1 MALNFIYRIPNFRV
15 PLLNKES
22 HDVISS
28 IDEKVHDPMSQR
40 RLVLIIVCVALLLDN
55 MLYMVIVPII
65 PIYLGE
71 KQKDVQTSPSPLS
84 TAALSLTLNWTSTL
98 KPERIKPTDS
108 PHREESSSGAIGL
121 LFASKAII
129 QLLVN
134 PFSGTVMDRVGY
146 DLPLFVGLMIM
157 CLSTTIFAFGSS
169 YTVLFIARSM
179 QGIGSAFAD
188 TAGMAMIADI
198 YVEETERTKAL
209 GISQAFI
216 SFGSLFAPPFG
227 GILYDFAG
235 KCIPFIVLALVALID
250 GFLIFLVMKPNR
262 RERKQM
268 QSSLPNATPIYKLIL
283 DPYIAVCAGAL
294 VMANV
299 SLAFIEPTIARWMA
313 DTMQA
318 KGWEIGMVWLPAF
331 FPHVLGV
338 YLTVRLAKTYPNK
351 QWILTAAG
359 LTMEGISCLVLPFCT
374 NFFAVIV
381 PLSVCCFGIAL
392 IDTSVLPMLGFL
404 VDNRH
409 VSVYGS
415 IYAIADISYS
425 LAYAFG
431 PIVAGGI
438 VRTIGFTWLNVGI
451 FFSNILYVP
460 ILLLLRNVYD
470 YKQFENE
477 GAVLV
482 TATPGTGPDVDYKT
496 YIVNDEKEVPNGTM
510 NHLKL
515 DTNAPPPSYGSVSNA
530 PPPARPPPPT
540 VGAESRNSLGDL
552 VDLNDRTDLK

>member
-1 MALNFIYRIPNFRV
+1 MALNFIYRIPNFKV
-15 PLLNKES
+15 PLLNKDS
-22 HDVISS
+22 HDVISD

-65 PIYLGE
+65 PVYLNP
-71 KQKDVQTSPSPLS
+71 QTTLPPIS
-84 TAALSLTLNWTSTL
+84 TTPISYTIPTSNWTTTTL
-98 KPERIKPTDS
+98 KPEKIKTTTTS
-108 PHREESSSGAIGL
+108 TYIEETSSGAIGF

-146 DLPLFVGLMIM
+146 DLPLFVGLMVM

-169 YTVLFIARSM
+169 YAVLFIARSM

-227 GILYDFAG
+227 GILYEFAG
-235 KCIPFIVLALVALID
+235 KCLPFIVLALVALID
-250 GFLIFLVMKPNR
+250 GCLIFLVMKPNR

-268 QSSLPNATPIYKLIL
+268 KSSLPNATPIYKLIL

-299 SLAFIEPTIARWMA
+299 SLAFIEPTIALWMKNS
-313 DTMQA
+313 MEA
-318 KGWEIGMVWLPAF
+318 KEWEIGMVWLPAF

-338 YLTVRLAKTYPNK
+338 YLTVRLAKAYPNK
-351 QWILTAAG
+351 QWILTAVG
-359 LTMEGISCLVLPFCT
+359 LTMEGFSCLVLPFCK
-374 NFFAVIV
+374 NFFAVVI

-438 VRTIGFTWLNVGI
+438 VKTIGFVWLNVGI
-451 FFSNILYVP
+451 FISNIVYVP

-482 TATPGTGPDVDYKT
+482 TAPPGSGPDVDYKT

-515 DTNAPPPSYGSVSNA
+515 ENNAPPPSYGSVSTA
-530 PPPARPPPPT
+530 PPTRPPPP
-540 VGAESRNSLGDL
+540 NSGGETKEIYGDL